1 MSPLGGAARR
11 LARPQRPRIG
21 TMEAMRDR
29 LAASRTPLALIAV
42 ALCVSGAL
50 VLTFSA
56 WEARGLIG
64 WGLVLLGVVSLTAGI
79 AARKSDQR

>member
-1 MSPLGGAARR
+1 MGG
-11 LARPQRPRIG
+11 
-21 TMEAMRDR
+21 MRDR
-29 LAASRTPLALIAV
+29 LDASRLPLALIAV

-64 WGLVLLGVVSLTAGI
+64 WGLVLLGVVALIVGLVALAVGLLATVRARPAG
-79 AARKSDQR
+79 